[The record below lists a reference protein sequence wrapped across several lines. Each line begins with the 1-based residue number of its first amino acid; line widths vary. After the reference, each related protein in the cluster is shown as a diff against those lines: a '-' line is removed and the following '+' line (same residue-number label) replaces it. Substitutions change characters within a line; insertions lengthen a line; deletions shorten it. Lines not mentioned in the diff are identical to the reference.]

1 MARNWT
7 EEQLAA
13 IGERNKTL
21 LVSAAA
27 GSGKTATLTE
37 RIIRTLTDEE
47 KPGSLARMLVV
58 TFTRA
63 SAADLKNKISRAL
76 GEALENGGSM
86 RRHLSEQLLLLPG
99 AQISTID
106 SFCINLVREH
116 ATRLGLSPAFRIAD
130 RAEGRLLQ
138 ESVMERLIEEAY
150 EGAIEAIDPH
160 TFEELVDCLTDVR
173 GDKSLAEM
181 LLRLYNET
189 QGFARSYHLITDMA
203 GQLREACGQAPYDTV
218 WGRYIRLLGI
228 DLVESYLCRYEEHCR
243 ALAADE
249 TAALKYLPAFE
260 EDLAHLRALH
270 TLLLGQDYATV
281 RAAVQDFP
289 KPKLGTIPAAK
300 KSGEAAAA
308 QAMRNGFFEQLGKHR
323 DRFYAYTA
331 EEWGPMLTSLA
342 DAVGLLGRLIALFG
356 ERVAEEKRRRSLCD
370 FQDISHAALRLLYDE
385 KGETTELARE
395 IATRFDYVY
404 VDEYQDVNEVQHLL
418 FAALAQPRGR
428 FMVGDVKQSIYGFRG
443 AQPEIFAGA
452 RRAFPPLSAAGEG
465 DEAAALTLSA
475 NFRSAK
481 PILDFVNMVFGGLM
495 EGVGEHIGY
504 DPACD
509 ALRPGLPQD
518 TTSPCVTVAL
528 FEKTEKNKTQEDA
541 EEDEGEEKEEEEDDR
556 PDAEALY
563 VAERVVHLLK
573 EKQPNGK
580 PYAPGDIA
588 ILTRTTGAGERFA
601 KALAA
606 RGLRVDRPSGKG
618 FFLNPEV
625 LLAVSLLNVLDNP
638 RRDVYLAGVLRSPLY
653 GFSFDELIALRRE
666 SEEGA
671 TLYEALLTYTAAHPD
686 FQKGERFLAELGE
699 LRRMAEG
706 MPIDRLIWQLFHT
719 TGLLSLAGADKN
731 GAPEARRANLM
742 LLYDYARRFEATSF
756 KGLYN
761 FIDYINEVIARDE
774 SIEEGRVQ
782 SGRADTVRVMT
793 MHQSKGLEFPVC
805 FVVGCGSSFN
815 KKDTVAP
822 LLFEREL
829 GCALKLRDESGL
841 ARLRNPIWQAIGAR
855 IGEKQLEEEMR
866 VLYVA
871 LTRPRHKL
879 YVTGS
884 IKGAEER
891 VAAAGQ
897 ARSRLRATEV
907 YACKNYADML
917 LSTWEMAPFCELNC
931 PGTAPL
937 AAPAAP
943 MEEEETGGEDQA
955 AIAAAAAV
963 LQERFSYRYPA
974 AHFLGLPS
982 KLSVS
987 RLYPGV
993 LDEREETVPLAPG
1006 LGEEREG
1013 SGPEENDEAA
1023 VTGEADRPL
1032 YKPAPM
1038 PLFMGGERENSATA
1052 AGTATHLFLQFCDFG
1067 RLAKEGGRAELAR
1080 LLEKGFMTEQD
1091 AALVRLHEVEAFRR
1105 SPLLSALQEKGAR
1118 LFRELRFHVRLPA
1131 TDFTE
1136 EAEKKEALAG
1146 ETVLVQGVM
1155 DAVLCRENGEL
1166 WLIDYKTDR
1175 LNAAEKRD
1183 KAAAARKLG
1192 ERHARQL
1199 SYYALACRDMFG
1211 RLPDRVLLY
1220 SLALGDSIA
1229 LSRNQLGLL

>member
-13 IGERNKTL
+13 IGERGKTL

-76 GEALENGGSM
+76 GEALESGGGM

-106 SFCINLVREH
+106 SFCIQLVREN
-116 ATRLGLSPAFRIAD
+116 AVRLGLSPAFRIAD
-130 RAEGRLLQ
+130 RAEGLLLQ
-138 ESVMERLIEEAY
+138 ESVMERLIDEAY
-150 EGAIEAIDPH
+150 EGTAEGIDPRA
-160 TFEELVDCLTDVR
+160 FEELVDCLTDVR
-173 GDKSLAEM
+173 GDKSLSEK

-189 QGFARSYHLITDMA
+189 QGFARSHDLISDMA
-203 GQLREACGQAPYDTV
+203 GQLREACGHAPYDTV
-218 WGRYIRLLGI
+218 WGQYIRLSGL
-228 DLVESYLCRYEEHCR
+228 DLTESYIARYEEHCH

-249 TAALKYLPAFE
+249 VAAQKYLPAFE
-260 EDLAHLRALH
+260 EDLANLRALRA
-270 TLLLGQDYATV
+270 TLTGADYTAV
-281 RAAVQDFP
+281 RTAFLDFP

-331 EEWGPMLTSLA
+331 EEWGLMLTALS
-342 DAVGLLGRLIALFG
+342 DAVGLLGRFIALFG
-356 ERVAEEKRRRSLCD
+356 ERVSEEKRRRSLCEFSD
-370 FQDISHAALRLLYDE
+370 VSHAALRLLYDE

-395 IATRFDYVY
+395 IATRYDYVY

-452 RRAFPPLSAAGEG
+452 RRAFLPLSAAGEE

-509 ALRPGLPQD
+509 ALRPGLVQD
-518 TTSPCVTVAL
+518 APPPVVTVTL
-528 FEKTEKNKTQEDA
+528 FEKGETRKTA
-541 EEDEGEEKEEEEDDR
+541 EEAEEEEGEREAEEEEEDEQ
-556 PDAEALY
+556 PDAEACY
-563 VAERVVHLLK
+563 VAETIVHLLA
-573 EKQPNGK
+573 EERVNGK
-580 PYAPGDIA
+580 PLAPGDIA

-625 LLAVSLLNVLDNP
+625 LLAVSLLNVMDNP

-653 GFSFDELIALRRE
+653 GFTFDDLVALRTE
-666 SEEGA
+666 GEEGA

-686 FQKGERFLAELGE
+686 FQKGERFLAELSE
-699 LRRMAEG
+699 LRRMAES
-706 MPIDRLIWQLFHT
+706 MPIDRLIWQLFHI

-756 KGLYN
+756 KGLFN

-805 FVVGCGSSFN
+805 FVVGCGAPFN
-815 KKDTVAP
+815 RQDTTAP

-841 ARLRNPIWQAIGAR
+841 ARLRNPVWQAIGAR

-879 YVTGS
+879 YVTGT

-891 VAAAGQ
+891 VAAIGAG
-897 ARSRLRATEV
+897 RPRLRATEV

-917 LSTWEMAPFCELNC
+917 LATWEAAPFCELLC
-931 PGTAPL
+931 KGATAL
-937 AAPAAP
+937 SAPAAP
-943 MEEEETGGEDQA
+943 QVEEEAPTIAYDPA
-955 AIAAAAAV
+955 AVSAAAEV
-963 LQERFSYRYPA
+963 LRERFSYRYPA
-974 AHFLGLPS
+974 AHVLGLPS

-993 LDEREETVPLAPG
+993 LDEREETVDLAPG
-1006 LGEEREG
+1006 LAGEAETE
-1013 SGPEENDEAA
+1013 
-1023 VTGEADRPL
+1023 TGETEETA
-1032 YKPAPM
+1032 YKPAPV
-1038 PLFMGGERENSATA
+1038 PLFFGGEREDSAAA
-1052 AGTATHLFLQFCDFG
+1052 AGTATHLFMQFCDLD
-1067 RLAKEGGRAELAR
+1067 RLAVEGGKAELAR
-1080 LLEKGFMTEQD
+1080 LTEKRFMTEKD

-1105 SPLLSALQEKGAR
+1105 SPLLAALRETGAR

-1131 TDFTE
+1131 SDLTQED
-1136 EAEKKEALAG
+1136 EKKAALAG

-1155 DAVLCRENGEL
+1155 DAVLCRPDGGL

-1175 LNAAEKRD
+1175 LSAAERRD
-1183 KAAAARKLG
+1183 KAAAAEKLG
-1192 ERHARQL
+1192 TRHARQL

-1211 RLPDRVLLY
+1211 RLPDKVLLY
-1220 SLALGDSIA
+1220 SLALGDSID
-1229 LSRNQLGLL
+1229 LDPFLTGLC